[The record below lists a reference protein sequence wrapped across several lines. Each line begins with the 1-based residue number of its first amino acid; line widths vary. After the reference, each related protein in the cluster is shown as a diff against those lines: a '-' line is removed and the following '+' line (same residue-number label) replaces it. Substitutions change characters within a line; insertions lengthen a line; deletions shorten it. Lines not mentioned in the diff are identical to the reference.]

1 MLVLYL
7 MSDNSTIGYTTKDRS
22 YDMGR
27 IVAIGGGELPNT
39 KKLNEYA
46 VKLSGKVKPNL
57 LFIGTASHDAPGYI
71 QNIHAAFEPLNCVV
85 SALKLTDES
94 SSADEI
100 DTLLSWAD
108 IIYVG
113 GGDTRTMME
122 IWKKYDVD
130 RKLESIYEQDE
141 AVLMGLSAGAI
152 CWFNC
157 GHSDSE
163 AFTGKENWSYIFV
176 DGMLD
181 IFHYALCPHYNEKGR
196 ESFDVMLK
204 EKDMPGIELENQTAF
219 VENNGEKY
227 ILRENN
233 DVKAYFLQYKNGQL
247 EKTEMGEK
255 YGYKNKI
262 S

>member
-1 MLVLYL
+1 
-7 MSDNSTIGYTTKDRS
+7 
-22 YDMGR
+22 MGR
-27 IVAIGGGELPNT
+27 IIAIGGGELSDT

-46 VKLSGKVKPNL
+46 IKLSGKEKPNL

-71 QNIHAAFEPLNCVV
+71 ENIHNAFEQLNCVV
-85 SALKLTDES
+85 KALKLTDEKCGEN
-94 SSADEI
+94 EI
-100 DTLLSWAD
+100 DALLSWAD

-122 IWKKYDVD
+122 IWKKYGVD
-130 RKLESIYEQDE
+130 RKLRHIYEQDE

-163 AFTGKENWSYIFV
+163 AFTGKEDWSYIFV

-196 ESFDVMLK
+196 ESFDAMLK
-204 EKDMPGIELENQTAF
+204 EKDMPGIALENQTAF

-227 ILRENN
+227 IIRENN
-233 DVKAYFLQYKNGQL
+233 DVRAYFLQYKYGQL